1 MWKEK
6 KRHITFKYQV
16 TKKNHSIKKKKKTNF
31 KYHGLECKLNRIG
44 LGLDLKTNGLPT
56 A

>member
-16 TKKNHSIKKKKKTNF
+16 TKKNHSIKKKK
-31 KYHGLECKLNRIG
+31 LILNIMV
-44 LGLDLKTNGLPT
+44 
-56 A
+56 